1 MLLPVFKKIKNMQS
15 SNKILIYLLII
26 LGAISFTACSQNS
39 EKQKPFL
46 MGQKSILKKH
56 KITYAIHINAKTPY
70 EIFIDD
76 IPLPGFG
83 RTYESGMN
91 TTLELNPYLLKNGKH
106 ILKVRYLPRETSTD
120 SLVHPTDI
128 YNSKDS
134 KWNIFFVKY
143 IKNAEEPLGYE
154 GEIDYTNS
162 ELKVIAPPEAVP
174 VWEQI
179 FELDIKDLP
188 YELKG
193 WSESDDLS
201 KMDKESLKMEVFDYF
216 KMIRNTLN
224 DGNIKKFLEM
234 NKVRDSEFAIAT
246 YDDNLE
252 WYDSEERKQELISDC
267 KNNMWKIEPE
277 EYALKIYANGKLAT
291 IERINI
297 LKNKCLIAE
306 TETDYWY

>member
-1 MLLPVFKKIKNMQS
+1 MRYSQFIIALCISTFSCAQNKQNQKPLLV
-15 SNKILIYLLII
+15 
-26 LGAISFTACSQNS
+26 SQN
-39 EKQKPFL
+39 Q
-46 MGQKSILKKH
+46 
-56 KITYAIHINAKTPY
+56 ITYAIHINAKTPF
-70 EIFIDD
+70 EIYIDD

-91 TTLELNPYLLKNGKH
+91 TTLELNPYLLNNGKH

-143 IKNAEEPLGYE
+143 IKKAEDPLGYE
-154 GEIDYTNS
+154 GEIDYSNS

-188 YELKG
+188 YQLKG

-201 KMDKESLKMEVFDYF
+201 KMDEETLKMEVFDYF

-234 NKVRDSEFAIAT
+234 NKVRDSEIAIGT

-252 WYDSEERKQELISDC
+252 WYDSEERKHELISDC

-291 IERINI
+291 IERINT

-306 TETDYWY
+306 TETDYWYYSFKIHKPKGSDSFEIIR